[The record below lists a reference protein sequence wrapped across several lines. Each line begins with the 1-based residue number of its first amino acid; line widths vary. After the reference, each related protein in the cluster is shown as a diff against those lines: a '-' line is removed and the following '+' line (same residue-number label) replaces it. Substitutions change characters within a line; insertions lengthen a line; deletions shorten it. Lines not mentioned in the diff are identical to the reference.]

1 MEEKVN
7 AQEKR
12 GRKWYW
18 LLVLLPVLL
27 ILAGAAVWAAG
38 TFFGLSRLPVPNNVS
53 AENVGLHELRIS
65 WDSSPKIQQYQVIL
79 STEEFT
85 REKLIENGWQ
95 DGPYDVS
102 IVENAAEITIHSLLP
117 DTDYY
122 IAVAACREGKEKI
135 TCSDPSETVKIHT
148 SSLEVG
154 RATDLTAEEVTDRQ
168 IKLKW
173 TDWTTS
179 EKNQDHTD
187 IDITYTLLCTALPTG
202 NSTEADRTIVQE
214 ALREPAYIITDAAPF
229 TRYAYTVVVN
239 ALIDGKVVSG
249 ESSEALEV
257 LTKPEAVAGLDAR
270 ADGTSSLAVTW
281 KPYELTPGTEAV
293 VTYSLY
299 GSDQENAE
307 FTLLDENMTDTAY
320 TETGLTENQTR
331 YYYVVAHILLEGE
344 KYAGMAC
351 QPVSATTN
359 PPVTAPPSPPA
370 PPPSSGNSSPS
381 GGATGGKYAQARTVS
396 QQIAAGITGNSDLE
410 KISQA
415 ASAVA
420 GYCANASYTT
430 NGSDYATAYGVFI
443 KGEYSCAGATRA
455 LGMVLECMG
464 YSWQHA
470 NENQWTHQWVIVTM
484 DGEPGWA
491 DGQIGW
497 AGYGTHPLA

>member
-154 RATDLTAEEVTDRQ
+154 RVADLTAEEVTDRQ

-187 IDITYTLLCTALPTG
+187 IDITYTLLCTALPTE
-202 NSTEADRTIVQE
+202 NSTEADRTIIQE

-229 TRYAYTVVVN
+229 TRYAYTVVAN
-239 ALIDGKVVSG
+239 ALIDGKAVSG
-249 ESSEALEV
+249 ESSEVLEV

-281 KPYELTPGTEAV
+281 KPYELNPGTEAV

-299 GSDQENAE
+299 GSDQEDAE
-307 FTLLDENMTDTAY
+307 FTLLEENMTDTAY
-320 TETGLTENQTR
+320 TETGLTGNQTR

-370 PPPSSGNSSPS
+370 PPHPPETVHRPAAPLKANTLRPERSHSKSLPVSPGTAISKKYPRPPAPLLDTVQTPPIPPMVQTMRRPMASLSRGNIP
-381 GGATGGKYAQARTVS
+381 AREQRARWVWYW
-396 QQIAAGITGNSDLE
+396 
-410 KISQA
+410 
-415 ASAVA
+415 SA
-420 GYCANASYTT
+420 
-430 NGSDYATAYGVFI
+430 
-443 KGEYSCAGATRA
+443 
-455 LGMVLECMG
+455 
-464 YSWQHA
+464 
-470 NENQWTHQWVIVTM
+470 WVI
-484 DGEPGWA
+484 PGSTPMKIN
-491 DGQIGW
+491 GRING
-497 AGYGTHPLA
+497 